1 LRYVADIYFRDDDLS
16 RFDLVVI
23 VKNFNWLRPDALRR
37 LRARGT
43 WLLYDTADIRYVR
56 TAEGLRD
63 LYVDRDVYE
72 SHFRPFV
79 HSMDALIL
87 ASPLQRPEFADLSI
101 PQVEIPRPLLNT
113 RHRTAYAHGGP
124 IRLVWHGYLEN
135 LPPMQQLH
143 PIVQRL
149 RADTSL
155 DIRLVYDTA
164 GRPRVDGFIEYR
176 EWKIERWERV
186 LVESDIGV
194 VIKPLED
201 PFQQRKPPTKV
212 VTYMGAGL
220 PVVCTPS
227 EADRGVITHG
237 ETGFFARDDRE
248 WYDCL
253 RALVTD
259 AELRARIGTAGRHHV
274 EARYG
279 VERITGMYVAL
290 FDQLLAGREAGRPRP
305 SIDSRHPSA

>member
-37 LRARGT
+37 LRARGP

-248 WYDCL
+248 W
-253 RALVTD
+253 
-259 AELRARIGTAGRHHV
+259 
-274 EARYG
+274 
-279 VERITGMYVAL
+279 
-290 FDQLLAGREAGRPRP
+290 
-305 SIDSRHPSA
+305 

>member
-1 LRYVADIYFRDDDLS
+1 MRYVADIYFRDDDLS

-201 PFQQRKPPTKV
+201 PFQQRKPPDQGRHLHGR
-212 VTYMGAGL
+212 GA
-220 PVVCTPS
+220 P
-227 EADRGVITHG
+227 R
-237 ETGFFARDDRE
+237 
-248 WYDCL
+248 
-253 RALVTD
+253 
-259 AELRARIGTAGRHHV
+259 RARRRRLIAASSLTARPASSPATIASGRT
-274 EARYG
+274 AC
-279 VERITGMYVAL
+279 
-290 FDQLLAGREAGRPRP
+290 GRW
-305 SIDSRHPSA
+305 